1 MQFLLLAPC
10 VLLALGLLGA
20 CDQRSAPPTE
30 LDGAVS
36 TAMRQVL
43 GRSASPEE
51 LIAQKKLAEHWP
63 ERSDAPEQERMRHVL
78 LGRHVL
84 PFEHKPVR
92 VLLVYASQA
101 AGAGANCNA
110 CRPELSFFEFQVAD
124 SKRRTLTMASVAAVS
139 LGYGGEAPRYKVE
152 LLSGKKYVVI
162 FTWDEYGQGVHTLLS
177 MLAPINGGMRV
188 VFAEQMRG
196 NYDQVI
202 GSSGATVHVEW
213 STRYN
218 FKRGVGDYPDL
229 QLERDSLDGH
239 EVLLGLQKGPLENT
253 LATDSRMPSQLT
265 YRFDWVRCRYVV
277 ER

>member
-36 TAMRQVL
+36 TTLRQVL

-51 LIAQKKLAEHWP
+51 VIAQKKLAEHWP
-63 ERSDAPEQERMRHVL
+63 ERSDAPEQERMSHVL

-84 PFEHKPVR
+84 PFAQKPVR

-101 AGAGANCNA
+101 AGADTSCNA
-110 CRPELSFFEFQVAD
+110 CRPALSFFEFQGAD

-152 LLSGKKYVVI
+152 LLSGKQYVVI
-162 FTWDEYGQGVHTLLS
+162 FTWNEYGQGVHALLS
-177 MLAPINGGMRV
+177 MLAPVNGGMRV
-188 VFAEQMRG
+188 VFAEQMGG

-202 GSSGATVHVEW
+202 DSSGATVHVEW

-229 QLERDSLDGH
+229 QLDRDFLD
-239 EVLLGLQKGPLENT
+239 
-253 LATDSRMPSQLT
+253 
-265 YRFDWVRCRYVV
+265 
-277 ER
+277 